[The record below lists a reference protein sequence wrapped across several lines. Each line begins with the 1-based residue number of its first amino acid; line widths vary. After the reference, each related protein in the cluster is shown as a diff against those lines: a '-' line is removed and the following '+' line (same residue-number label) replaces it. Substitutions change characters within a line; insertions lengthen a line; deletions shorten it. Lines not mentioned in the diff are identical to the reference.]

1 MSPRE
6 LVRAQPLRRTVVDDP
21 VGHEEVDLLV
31 AEPELLERVEGATD
45 TGDHAVAAS
54 GR

>member
-1 MSPRE
+1 MSPENRYV
-6 LVRAQPLRRTVVDDP
+6 LSHCAVRSSTTVRQ
-21 VGHEEVDLLV
+21 EEVDLGV